1 MSARD
6 HDAAELREE
15 MITSLAAE
23 KNAAA
28 RTVVLTGGDDSI
40 GITNL
45 LLDALAERGVMCILA
60 RTAFSCDDATTGA
73 ALRTFIADTIYS
85 DALADATREI
95 DGAAQLARDDPERC
109 QAKNR
114 AQAVALEK
122 LQV

>member
-6 HDAAELREE
+6 HNAAELREE

-28 RTVVLTGGDDSI
+28 RTSVLTGGSGAS
-40 GITNL
+40 GIANM
-45 LLDALAERGVMCILA
+45 LLDKLAERGVMCVLA
-60 RTAFSCDDATTGA
+60 RTALACDATTAGN
-73 ALRTFIADTIYS
+73 ALREIVADAIYS
-85 DALADATREI
+85 DALAVATREI
-95 DGAAQLARDDPERC
+95 DGAAKLARDDPANC
-109 QAKNR
+109 QAKSR